1 MEYVSANP
9 TGPLTIGH
17 ARNAV
22 LGDVIANLLDATGHD
37 VTREFYLNDAGNQV
51 DVLARAAPI
60 YDIARPLVS
69 RSLFLKD
76 AILAPI

>member
-1 MEYVSANP
+1 M
-9 TGPLTIGH
+9 H
-17 ARNAV
+17 AMPSWERYC
-22 LGDVIANLLDATGHD
+22 DLLNATGRD

-51 DVLARAAPI
+51 DVLARSTY